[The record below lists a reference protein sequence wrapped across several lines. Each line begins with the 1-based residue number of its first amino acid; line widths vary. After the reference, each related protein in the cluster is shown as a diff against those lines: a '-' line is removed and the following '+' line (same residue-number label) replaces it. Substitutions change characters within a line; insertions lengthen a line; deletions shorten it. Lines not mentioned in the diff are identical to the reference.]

1 MYKAVNQVRD
11 QMANMSSALNYILKQ
26 NYQVDH
32 QSLSPEKKKE
42 RNPKIY
48 LM

>member
-1 MYKAVNQVRD
+1 MCKAVNQVRD

-26 NYQVDH
+26 NYQVEH
-32 QSLSPEKKKE
+32 QNFPPEKKG
-42 RNPKIY
+42 RNPKLC